1 MSQGRWRIVTVAFVS
16 LIVLAGGFVDTA
28 GAQPSP
34 IDPAIETYRQ
44 LLSEANDRAVTM
56 GGQVQKLEHKN

>member
-28 GAQPSP
+28 GAQSKPEGEMRWALYVTLSP
-34 IDPAIETYRQ
+34 CGST
-44 LLSEANDRAVTM
+44 RAR
-56 GGQVQKLEHKN
+56 

>member
-28 GAQPSP
+28 GAQ
-34 IDPAIETYRQ
+34 
-44 LLSEANDRAVTM
+44 
-56 GGQVQKLEHKN
+56 